1 MADQYKLSAQRREVT
16 GKAVR
21 QMRREG
27 ITPIIVY
34 GRGVEPVA
42 LQTPTKELVR
52 VLSKAGGTQLIA
64 LSVEGER
71 APRMTLVRD
80 VQRHVTRL
88 TPLHVDFLQVDLK
101 KPIVSSV
108 PLVADG
114 EPELVARNQAILQ
127 MPLND
132 VTVEALPAD
141 LPLAIHVDLSGLTGF
156 DVAIHIRD
164 LDPGAGVQIQNDP
177 DELVARLTPA
187 FEEVIEEEA
196 AEELVAP
203 EAEAAE
209 AVEEPQAAEEPG
221 EEA

>member
-1 MADQYKLSAQRREVT
+1 MADQFKLSAQRREVT
-16 GKAVR
+16 GKAVS

-88 TPLHVDFLQVDLK
+88 TPLHVDFLQVDLN

-108 PLVADG
+108 PLVAEG
-114 EPELVARNQAILQ
+114 EPELLARNQAILQ
-127 MPLND
+127 MPLNS
-132 VTVEALPAD
+132 VVVEALPAD
-141 LPLAIHVDLSGLTGF
+141 LPSAIHVDLSVLTDF
-156 DVAIHIRD
+156 DAVVHIRD
-164 LDPGAGVQIQNDP
+164 LDPGPSVQIQNDP

-187 FEEVIEEEA
+187 FDEVIEEAA
-196 AEELVAP
+196 AEELVTP

-209 AVEEPQAAEEPG
+209 SVEEPEAAEEPG